1 MRAAME
7 SVFRRTHG
15 RDMTEDEKRVFGL
28 MANDNGSKLENRA
41 ARRASASQDREDG

>member
-1 MRAAME
+1 ME

-28 MANDNGSKLENRA
+28 LTEDDGSKIENRA
-41 ARRASASQDREDG
+41 ARRASAGQDRDEG